1 VDELEYLL
9 SYGLQGELGR
19 FRAAG
24 PLACRRGDR
33 VVVRSGRGLE
43 IAEVLRPARPGH
55 AVFLPN
61 TTVGQL
67 LRRATA
73 EDEETAERMRRRAQG
88 VFERGA
94 ALAAELSLPL
104 EVLDAEVLFD
114 GRHAVL
120 HLLRWAAGDVR
131 PFVSAVARE
140 FDLVVTLADLTRSQ
154 PVEEA
159 EEEHAGCGSCGS
171 GGCGSCGSGG
181 CGSCRS
187 APPEEVRAYFAELRE
202 KMERRTPLL

>member
-1 VDELEYLL
+1 VEVCEYLL

-33 VVVRSGRGLE
+33 VVVRSRRGLE
-43 IAEVLRPARPGH
+43 LAEVLRAAVPGH

-67 LRRATA
+67 LRRAGPA
-73 EDEETAERMRRRAQG
+73 DEEAAARMRQRAQQ
-88 VFERGA
+88 VFARGA
-94 ALAAELSLPL
+94 ALLGELDLPL
-104 EVLDAEVLFD
+104 EVLDVEVLLD
-114 GRHAVL
+114 GRQAVL
-120 HLLRWAAGDVR
+120 QHLRWADCDVR
-131 PFVSAVARE
+131 PFVSTLARE
-140 FDLVVTLADLTRSQ
+140 FDLLITLTDLTR
-154 PVEEA
+154 PEALLADEEP
-159 EEEHAGCGSCGS
+159 AGCGSCGS

-181 CGSCRS
+181 CGSCGS
-187 APPEEVRAYFAELRE
+187 ARPEEVRAYFAELRE